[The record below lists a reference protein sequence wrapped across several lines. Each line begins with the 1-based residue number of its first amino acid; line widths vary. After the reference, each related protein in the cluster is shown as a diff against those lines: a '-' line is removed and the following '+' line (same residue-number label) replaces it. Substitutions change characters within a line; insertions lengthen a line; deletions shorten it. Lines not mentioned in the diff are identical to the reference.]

1 MKISNVIVNRKNKIF
16 QVILI
21 MGVSLLCH
29 QNSLAQKNVNFAVG
43 IAIGSTPN
51 LQYESYNDKLREG
64 KGNNFS
70 LLAEVHIDNQWVG
83 RFQFVNLITSTYSG
97 DIEETIKSSRTFTGS
112 IGYIFGSSD
121 SKIRFP
127 VMGSAGAGSISYGQF
142 TDGGV
147 QVGITTGPQYQLT
160 DNIFAIAELRYLKGF
175 AYGKTS
181 GNISQTDVLIGVKM
195 MF

>member
-1 MKISNVIVNRKNKIF
+1 MNISNAIIKSKNRIF
-16 QVILI
+16 QIILI
-21 MGVSLLCH
+21 IGISLLYH
-29 QNSLAQKNVNFAVG
+29 QNSLAQKNVNFAIG
-43 IAIGSTPN
+43 IATGFTPN

-70 LLAEVHIDNQWVG
+70 LLAEVHIDNRWVG
-83 RFQFVNLITSTYSG
+83 RFQFVNLLTSTYTG

-112 IGYIFGSSD
+112 LGYIFGNSE
-121 SKIRFP
+121 SKIRFS
-127 VMGSAGAGSISYGQF
+127 VMGSAGAGLISYGQY

-147 QVGITTGPQYQLT
+147 QVGITSGPQYQLT
-160 DNIFAIAELRYLKGF
+160 ENIFAIAELRYLKGF

-181 GNISQTDVLIGVKM
+181 GNISQTDLLIGVKM

>member
-127 VMGSAGAGSISYGQF
+127 VMGSAGAGLISYGQF